1 MLNEHIK
8 ARLEAIHQDGER
20 QMIALGKECAVFLSG
35 FEEDADRTTDLES
48 AFQAITMAVDTNS
61 SASAALDK
69 DRIKGDASC

>member
-1 MLNEHIK
+1 
-8 ARLEAIHQDGER
+8 
-20 QMIALGKECAVFLSG
+20 MIALGKECAVFLSG